1 MRYEHHNFTENFK
14 AIQNTKDIKM
24 TRELLLSEFTKVV
37 VNRTALVRKALIGC
51 GVSVSERAG
60 NKELIGAIAYNLTNL
75 CVRTKL
81 MELVVANQLPFIKSS
96 NPLGNEKVSS
106 FDTDV
111 SRDAFMNQAGNNT
124 SSYINAGVQLA
135 GTIAGIFTG
144 NKQAKSQADSNK
156 TQLEIAKLNNKTML
170 AQLEYGANQPVGG
183 VTESGIGGGSMVTYI
198 LLGVGA
204 LAIIGFAIFS
214 SRKSSATPV
223 SVAPVKPVSVAPVT
237 TVAS

>member
-81 MELVVANQLPFIKSS
+81 MELVVANQLPFSS
-96 NPLGNEKVSS
+96 VNSS
-106 FDTDV
+106 ENLSSLDTDI
-111 SRDAFMNQAGNNT
+111 SRDAFMRASGNSSSSGAT

-144 NKQAKSQADSNK
+144 NKQAKSQADSNR

-170 AQLEYGANQPVGG
+170 AQLEYGASQPVGG

-223 SVAPVKPVSVAPVT
+223 SVAPVT

>member
-81 MELVVANQLPFIKSS
+81 MELVVANQLPFSS
-96 NPLGNEKVSS
+96 VNSS
-106 FDTDV
+106 ENLSSLDTDI
-111 SRDAFMNQAGNNT
+111 SRDAFMRASGNSSSSGAT

-144 NKQAKSQADSNK
+144 NKQAKSQADSNR

-223 SVAPVKPVSVAPVT
+223 SVAPVT

>member
-75 CVRTKL
+75 
-81 MELVVANQLPFIKSS
+81 MELVVANQLPFSS
-96 NPLGNEKVSS
+96 VNSS
-106 FDTDV
+106 ENLSSLDTDI
-111 SRDAFMNQAGNNT
+111 SRDAFMRASGNSSSSGAT

-144 NKQAKSQADSNK
+144 NKQAKSQADSNR

-223 SVAPVKPVSVAPVT
+223 SVAPVT